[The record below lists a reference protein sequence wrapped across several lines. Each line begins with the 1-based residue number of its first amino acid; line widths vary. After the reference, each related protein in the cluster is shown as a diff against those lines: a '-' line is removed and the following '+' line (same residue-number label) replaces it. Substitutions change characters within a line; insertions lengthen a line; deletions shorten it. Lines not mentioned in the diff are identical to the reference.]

1 MSVSTPSGIRFAAI
15 ATSVASIAL
24 LQNLVIPVIPL
35 IQTDLGASADAASWT
50 MTAWLIAAAVATP
63 LLGRVGD
70 LAGRRRTFL
79 AVLAVVALGD
89 VVALVAP
96 DLTTL
101 LVGRVLQGVGGA
113 LFPLAFGLL
122 RDTLPPHRVTGAIGA
137 TSAVIG
143 IGGAAG
149 SVLAG
154 PLADAFGWRALFAL
168 PLVIGALGFAAT
180 LLVVPAAGSRA
191 RGRVNLVSAA
201 LLSAWL
207 IALLVPLSSG
217 SRWGWG
223 APETIG
229 LFAAAV
235 LLAAWVLAELR
246 AAEPLVDI
254 RMLLDR
260 AIWPTNLAGI
270 LVGAAA
276 FGFWGYLPQFLQV
289 AETTGW
295 GLGLSAGAAGLV
307 LLPLL
312 VGMSAVGFATGALS
326 RILPLRA
333 LLGLGAGAMGLA
345 VAAAVV
351 AHAQVWQLAVAG
363 GVFGVGI
370 GLAYAASASIIVQ
383 SVPADRV
390 GVATGMNA
398 NLRTIGSAMGSA
410 VTSAIVFGQVDGSGA
425 PRELGYDVAWI
436 VVASLALAAAVVVG
450 TVRTGRRS
458 PETAQV
464 RRREEDA
471 AREATA
477 LADAA

>member
-1 MSVSTPSGIRFAAI
+1 MSRRIPPALRFAAI

-35 IQTDLGASADAASWT
+35 IQNGLGVSADAASWT

-79 AVLAVVALGD
+79 VVLAVVGVGD
-89 VVALVAP
+89 IVALLSP

-101 LVGRVLQGVGGA
+101 LLGRILQGVGGA

-122 RDTLPPHRVTGAIGA
+122 RDTLPPARVTGAIGA

-154 PLADAFGWRALFAL
+154 PLSDAIGWRGLFAL
-168 PLVIGALGFAAT
+168 PLAISVIGFVATFAF
-180 LLVVPAAGSRA
+180 VPASRTRA
-191 RGRVNLVSAA
+191 TGRVNLVSAV

-207 IALLVPLSSG
+207 VALLVPLSSG
-217 SRWGWG
+217 SRWGW
-223 APETIG
+223 ASPITIG
-229 LFAAAV
+229 LFVAAAV
-235 LLAAWVLAELR
+235 LLAAWVVAELR
-246 AAEPLVDI
+246 ASEPLVDI

-289 AETTGW
+289 PDATGW
-295 GLGLSAGAAGLV
+295 GLGLSAGTAGLV

-312 VGMSAVGFATGALS
+312 VGMSAIGFATGALS
-326 RILPLRA
+326 RIVPLRA
-333 LLGLGAGAMGLA
+333 LLGAGAAAMGVS

-351 AHAQVWQLAVAG
+351 AHGEVWQLATAG
-363 GVFGVGI
+363 GLFGIGI

-398 NLRTIGSAMGSA
+398 NLRTIGSAVGSA
-410 VTSAIVFGQVDGSGA
+410 MTAAIVFGQVDAGGS
-425 PRELGYDVAWI
+425 PREIGYDLAWI
-436 VVASLALAAAVVVG
+436 VVALLAVSAAIVVG
-450 TVRTGRRS
+450 TVRTTRRTER
-458 PETAQV
+458 PGPDPRV
-464 RRREEDA
+464 DDA
-471 AREATA
+471 SREATA
-477 LADAA
+477 LAEAA